1 MKMLVTWTRMG
12 AVQVVRNGQILVEM
26 TLFVDGFDVRYERK
40 HRVKDDPELFDQS
53 NWQAFSKME
62 EEASFAGEDQEF
74 GLEHVNLGDPF
85 RYSGGDAGRQGGWIH

>member
-12 AVQVVRNGQILVEM
+12 AVKVVRNGQILVEM

-40 HRVKDDPELFDQS
+40 HRVKDDPEVFDQS

-62 EEASFAGEDQEF
+62 EKASFAGEDQEF
-74 GLEHVNLGDPF
+74 GLEHVNLGDAF
-85 RYSGGDAGRQGGWIH
+85 